1 MMPHTI
7 SVQRAEALAEVAI
20 DEALIEQAAFT
31 ALQQAG
37 VSDPCELAVYVTTS
51 AEIHELNRTYRN
63 IDAPTDVLSFADD
76 GADVPFVTAPDQM
89 RYLGDIAISWA
100 HVVDQAAEYGHS
112 QARELAFLTV
122 HGVLHLLGY
131 DHERGEAA
139 DAEMRAMQQQIMA
152 VLQLPRE

>member
-1 MMPHTI
+1 MQHTI
-7 SVQRAEALAEVAI
+7 SVQRADALAEVVI
-20 DEALIEQAAFT
+20 DEALIEQAALA
-31 ALQQAG
+31 ALQHVG
-37 VSDPCELAVYVTTS
+37 VSDLCELAVYVTTS
-51 AEIHELNRTYRN
+51 DEIHELNRTYRH

-76 GADVPFVTAPDQM
+76 GDDDTFVTAPDQA

-112 QARELAFLTV
+112 QARELEFLTV

-131 DHERGEAA
+131 DHEQGEAA

-152 VLQLPRE
+152 VLQLSRE